1 MSPVAS
7 CARPQAIEA
16 RVKTQTP
23 AMNRLRLPRTSPSRP
38 MVITSTVSTMTYP
51 LMTQPICA
59 SEACSPRRMSGIAMF
74 TIVRSSSV
82 MKKPRPRVSSTAH
95 SLPRRLRMSRL
106 PGQPAVPEVVDDGAE
121 PVPLRAQQREQVL
134 PLDQVHPVDAVRLLL
149 TDGVQ
154 GGVER
159 AELSFDLD
167 GPPLEQVG
175 DLSRV
180 EQRREREPGRQ
191 SRVVGRRPHEFGA
204 QRVEQMV
211 PAVGGDLV
219 DRALRAAPLP
229 AGLDRL
235 DQAR

>member
-1 MSPVAS
+1 MSQAAS
-7 CARPQAIEA
+7 CARPQATEA
-16 RVKTQTP
+16 RVKMQTP

-38 MVITSTVSTMTYP
+38 MVMTSTASTMTYP

-95 SLPRRLRMSRL
+95 SLPRRLRPRRLRMSRL

-134 PLDQVHPVDAVRLLL
+134 PLDQVHPVDAVRPLLA
-149 TDGVQ
+149 DGVQ

-159 AELSFDLD
+159 AELPFDLD
-167 GPPLEQVG
+167 GPALEQVG
-175 DLSRV
+175 DLARV
-180 EQRREREPGRQ
+180 EQRGERQPGGQ
-191 SRVVGRRPHEFGA
+191 SRVVGRRPHE
-204 QRVEQMV
+204 
-211 PAVGGDLV
+211 
-219 DRALRAAPLP
+219 
-229 AGLDRL
+229 
-235 DQAR
+235 